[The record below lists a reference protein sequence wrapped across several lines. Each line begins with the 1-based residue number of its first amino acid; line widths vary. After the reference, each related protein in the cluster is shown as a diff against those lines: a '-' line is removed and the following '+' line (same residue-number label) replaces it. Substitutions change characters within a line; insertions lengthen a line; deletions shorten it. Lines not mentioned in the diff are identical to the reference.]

1 MNKKKSKIRKSIRNF
16 YIFLAI
22 SIIII
27 CISLISSE
35 LNKKSSIIE
44 KSILSYQN
52 KLTGDYVVNVKKND
66 FIKDKTLPMG
76 QVYITDLIDSI
87 DMNLNYL
94 YEATE
99 NAEIKYSYSIVEVLE
114 ATYTKNGTK
123 QKVWEEEFEVK
134 PLVQNI
140 STGKSIEVNEA
151 IKIDIEK
158 YNDKIYKFE
167 QKYSMG
173 LDATLS
179 VQLRVN
185 IDSVAGDTQFN
196 NKYTSDIKMNIGEKT
211 TQVFGDFDV
220 SEKEHVKDA
229 FTSTTVTSAM
239 LLTIYVLIII
249 LAVIW
254 LLHLL
259 LKTKTTNI
267 LKNEYK
273 LELNKILKYCG
284 DKIVKLSQPMDLKNK
299 EVIEVKD
306 FGEIIKLS
314 EELYKPVLYW
324 ASAEKEESDFF
335 VITNTII
342 YRFKLKIN

>member
-27 CISLISSE
+27 CISLISNE
-35 LNKKSSIIE
+35 LNKGNKTVE
-44 KSILSYQN
+44 ENILSYQN
-52 KLTGDYVVNVKKND
+52 RFNGNYVVNIKKNE
-66 FIKDKTLPMG
+66 FIKDKTLPME
-76 QVYITDLIDSI
+76 QIYITDLIDSI

-99 NAEIKYSYSIVEVLE
+99 KAEIKYSYSIVEVLE
-114 ATYTKNGTK
+114 ATYTKNGIK
-123 QKVWEEEFEVK
+123 QKVWEEEFNLK
-134 PLVQNI
+134 PLIENT
-140 STGKSIEVNEA
+140 STGKNVEIKESV
-151 IKIDIEK
+151 KIDLEK
-158 YNDKIYKFE
+158 YNKKIYKFE
-167 QKYSMG
+167 EKYLIG

-179 VQLRVN
+179 IQLRVN
-185 IDSVAGDTQFN
+185 IDSVVNEANFN
-196 NKYTSDIKMNIGEKT
+196 NKYTSDIKINLGEKT
-211 TQVFGDFDV
+211 TQVYGDFNDIAKEYVKSSYGATTIV
-220 SEKEHVKDA
+220 SI
-229 FTSTTVTSAM
+229 
-239 LLTIYVLIII
+239 LLIVIYSLIII
-249 LAVIW
+249 LAIIW

-284 DKIVKLSQPMDLKNK
+284 DKIVKLSQPVDLTNK

-324 ASAEKEESDFF
+324 SSSEKEEAEFF

-342 YRFKLKIN
+342 YRYKLKRM

>member
-22 SIIII
+22 SIIIV

-35 LNKKSSIIE
+35 LNKGNKTIE
-44 KSILSYQN
+44 ENLLSYHN
-52 KLTGDYVVNVKKND
+52 KFDGNYVVNIKKND
-66 FIKDKTLPMG
+66 FIKDKTLPME

-99 NAEIKYSYSIVEVLE
+99 NAELKYSYSIVEVLE
-114 ATYTKNGTK
+114 ATYTKNSVK
-123 QKVWEEEFEVK
+123 QKVWEEEFEIK
-134 PLVQNI
+134 PLVEST
-140 STGKSIEVNEA
+140 STGKSIAINES
-151 IKIDIEK
+151 INIDLEK
-158 YNDKIYKFE
+158 YNNKIYKFE
-167 QKYSMG
+167 EKYSMG

-179 VQLRVN
+179 IQLRVN
-185 IDSVAGDTQFN
+185 VDSVVNETSFN
-196 NKYTSDIKMNIGEKT
+196 NKYTSDIKIDLGEKT
-211 TQVFGDFDV
+211 TQVYGDFDV
-220 SEKEHVKDA
+220 LEKEYVKN
-229 FTSTTVTSAM
+229 SYTTTIVSAM
-239 LLTIYVLIII
+239 LITIYVLIIL
-249 LAVIW
+249 LAIIW

-284 DKIVKLSQPMDLKNK
+284 DKIVKLSQPMDLTNK

-324 ASAEKEESDFF
+324 ASTEKEESDFF

>member
-1 MNKKKSKIRKSIRNF
+1 MNKNKSKIRKSIRNF

-27 CISLISSE
+27 CICLISTE
-35 LNKKSSIIE
+35 LNKKSLTIE
-44 KSILSYQN
+44 KSLLAYQN
-52 KLTGDYVVNVKKND
+52 KFNGDYVVNIKKND

-114 ATYTKNGTK
+114 ATYTKNGIK
-123 QKVWEEEFEVK
+123 QKVWEEEFELK
-134 PLVQNI
+134 PLVRNI
-140 STGKSIEVNEA
+140 STEKNIEVNET
-151 IKIDIEK
+151 IKIDLEK
-158 YNDKIYKFE
+158 YNNKIYKFE

-179 VQLRVN
+179 LQLRVN
-185 IDSVAGDTQFN
+185 IDSVAGETKFN
-196 NKYTSDIKMNIGEKT
+196 NNYTSDIKMNIGEKT
-211 TQVFGDFDV
+211 TQVLGDFDYI
-220 SEKEHVKDA
+220 EKEHVKSTY
-229 FTSTTVTSAM
+229 TSTTVVSA
-239 LLTIYVLIII
+239 LLITIYVLIII
-249 LAVIW
+249 LAIIW

-259 LKTKTTNI
+259 FKTKTTNI

-284 DKIVKLSQPMDLKNK
+284 DKIVKLSQSVDLENK

-324 ASAEKEESDFF
+324 SSTEKEESDFF

-342 YRFKLKIN
+342 YRYKLKIN